1 MQVGVVRV
9 GQPFPFWVRS
19 QMQLILK
26 VSAAVP
32 ADLVRL
38 VVGAEVAVAPRPRS
52 RPPAPGGG
60 IPAPAEAEADGV
72 EGYKGKEVQ
81 KKMWLRVQVSTEG
94 HPCVVTMRN

>member
-1 MQVGVVRV
+1 MVRV

-38 VVGAEVAVAPRPRS
+38 VAGAEVAVAPRPRS

-60 IPAPAEAEADGV
+60 ILAPAEAAAEEA
-72 EGYKGKEVQ
+72 EGDYGEEVQ
-81 KKMWLRVQVSTEG
+81 KLMWLRVQVSMEG
-94 HPCVVTMRN
+94 HPRVGATRG